1 MNLKIQNV
9 SLSIQGNSGLFH
21 QVSLIPLYLLLL
33 LEESVLVL
41 ALILL
46 RDMQNQ
52 REEEGQEKPMKIQM
66 I

>member
-1 MNLKIQNV
+1 
-9 SLSIQGNSGLFH
+9 
-21 QVSLIPLYLLLL
+21 

-52 REEEGQEKPMKIQM
+52 REEEDQEKPMKIQM